1 VLVTR
6 RRDAR
11 RLQVGS
17 LAALF
22 AAAVLAGCLPV
33 APPSAT
39 QYCAS
44 STPTSA
50 AGYQSAFDS
59 LRQTYTGWVTA
70 DNAVPVNLPDGRV
83 VWMFGDTYT
92 GRANADGTIP
102 GSDGLIHNSFVV
114 QSGPCFAPL
123 MGGSPAT
130 PSSSVPD
137 PSPGQWY
144 WPTAGVVDG
153 GVLRVFLYHVE
164 QGTGGAPG
172 LNFSIV
178 DMRLASFA
186 LPSLTLLGVQPL
198 PFPADPT
205 HPYGATVLSVPTTSS
220 SPGYVYAYGATQ
232 GNPDGGNSYVART
245 PTGDVA
251 SGPWQFFTG
260 TSWVADPN
268 GAAPMWS
275 GAPAN
280 PFFGSGAGP
289 DAQLWVVPF
298 DGGYLGTAE
307 PIDAF
312 SSTVAAWTSSS
323 PAGPWTYFGSIASTP
338 TSIPS
343 YDAATRLNLPGT
355 TAPVVEFSTNNGEF
369 SGAAP
374 TISGYGPHFVTPSAL
389 PGTVSEQGGH

>member
-1 VLVTR
+1 M
-6 RRDAR
+6 AR

-17 LAALF
+17 IAALL

-33 APPSAT
+33 APPPAT

-70 DNAVPVNLPDGRV
+70 DGAVPVNLPDGRV

-92 GRANADGTIP
+92 GRANADGTVP
-102 GSDGLIHNSFVV
+102 SSDGFIHNSFVV

-123 MGGSPAT
+123 MDGSRTT
-130 PSSSVPD
+130 PSSTVPD

-164 QGTGGAPG
+164 QAAGGAPG
-172 LNFSIV
+172 LNFNVV

-186 LPSLTLLGVQPL
+186 LPSLTLLSVQTL

-205 HPYGATVLSVPTTSS
+205 HPYGATVLSVPST
-220 SPGYVYAYGATQ
+220 GYVYAYGATQ
-232 GNPDGGNSYVART
+232 GGGNGGNSYVART
-245 PTGDVA
+245 PAGDVA

-260 TSWVADPN
+260 TSWVTDPTQ
-268 GAAPMWS
+268 AAPMAWP
-275 GAPAN
+275 GAPAH
-280 PFFGSGAGP
+280 PLFGSGAGP

-307 PIDAF
+307 PVDAF
-312 SSTVAAWTSSS
+312 SSTIAAFTSSS

-338 TSIPS
+338 TNIAS

-355 TAPVVEFSTNNGEF
+355 TAPVVEFSTNNTAF

-374 TISGYGPHFVTPSAL
+374 TISGYGPHFVAPSAL
-389 PGTVSEQGGH
+389 PGVLADQSGH